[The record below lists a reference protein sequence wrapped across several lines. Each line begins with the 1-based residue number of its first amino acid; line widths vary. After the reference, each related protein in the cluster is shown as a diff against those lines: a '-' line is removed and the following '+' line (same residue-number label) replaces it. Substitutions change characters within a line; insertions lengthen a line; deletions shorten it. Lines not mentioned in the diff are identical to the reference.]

1 MLRSALASRAIVQEG
16 EWIMNQ
22 RKQGLTSTARPGAGR
37 RRCVVVNQ
45 EIDALR
51 TRNLRLF
58 KA

>member
-16 EWIMNQ
+16 EWAMSEAN
-22 RKQGLTSTARPGAGR
+22 REPPSTARPGAGQR
-37 RRCVVVNQ
+37 RYVVVNQ